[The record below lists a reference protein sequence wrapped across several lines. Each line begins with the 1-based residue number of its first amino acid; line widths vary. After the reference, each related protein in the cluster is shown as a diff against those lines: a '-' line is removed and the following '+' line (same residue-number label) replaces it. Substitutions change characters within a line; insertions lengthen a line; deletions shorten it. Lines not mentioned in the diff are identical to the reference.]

1 MGKEKPQDCSLFSD
15 NNFEFPIHKELFFQ
29 TKFMC
34 EMIENV
40 NYLESCCSKIE
51 ILCPSLAQKDLE
63 MIVKF
68 LYTGKIICENED
80 SACEVSKNLTNLFG
94 FPSINKDGSSATK
107 MEFYQ
112 KPESRQTQNSSS
124 EQKTLEPTIEGKRLR
139 KQTITSKSNGNN
151 CPEIDIKQEIPS
163 FDDDYDEMKYECGEN
178 EENNEE
184 IQSSYPDVALKEEE
198 EEYFQVK

>member
-1 MGKEKPQDCSLFSD
+1 MGSTVFYNKEPMVLINNMDSYFKEKPPDCCLFSD

-80 SACEVSKNLTNLFG
+80 SVCEVSKNLTNVCFC
-94 FPSINKDGSSATK
+94 
-107 MEFYQ
+107 EF
-112 KPESRQTQNSSS
+112 
-124 EQKTLEPTIEGKRLR
+124 L
-139 KQTITSKSNGNN
+139 SNALLN
-151 CPEIDIKQEIPS
+151 
-163 FDDDYDEMKYECGEN
+163 
-178 EENNEE
+178 
-184 IQSSYPDVALKEEE
+184 IQSSQ
-198 EEYFQVK
+198 FQ